1 MPQAVINSSNIQTFF
16 FTATFDLLNKRVVF
30 DTSGSTYQ
38 GSSGSGILNV
48 IGISFSLIDQDGVQ
62 LATIDFSDPTKYI
75 VPSVNQEFILD
86 LSQLNYEFFFQKYS
100 LIGAIKDQDG
110 TVYYTTVVY
119 PTVCQPVG
127 FDESG
132 VVPGIFSLTVN
143 CAGNTLLVK
152 EATVFTYNNTLPY
165 SKTVSGNLYYPTG
178 TIAAISFSNVPFTND
193 VIYTGQYRIN
203 NDSTAVYSLNN
214 DVYVQVVYRTANQFD
229 VTCANKIGDLMCCI
243 VELQNRAT
251 KNCNNST
258 GKAAQQQIAEIT
270 PALIIGLLKEIN
282 GQDASAQADYIRKTL
297 NCNCGATSVGQ
308 NQMTPLN
315 PSVTNIVITG
325 VGGTRTSSATVGN
338 TVTYNVISSIY
349 QVVKG
354 DTGDQAF
361 SIAIDTSVSNTV
373 KYKITFNYNIQA
385 GYILN
390 AIQASP
396 SLTTQ
401 LNALIDFTN
410 FNIDLTSLN
419 GSCIIDLS
427 SLNYFLSFKVASGA
441 DGFKNILINGT
452 TYTPPST
459 IPVNTPDQIS
469 AYLNSLSLGV
479 FETNFTN
486 GVTGAY
492 LNILSIANV
501 NTLTSVTLSIGINDT
516 VVLFQKTNKSLLAV
530 LQALIDYLCGL
541 TALQVALG
549 QALSLCYF
557 DYNGDIVGNNF
568 SADSSQQLYNLGVA
582 NTICNLAQ
590 RINTLTAVT
599 CAKLKTIFSDNPSA
613 VFSGNVARVY
623 GIDQDGNCVGLTV
636 AQLALGIMQAANVYP
651 AVKTAFCAIDC
662 TTPASCPDV
671 AGNNVAMAG
680 SNIGIYGVSWGS
692 LPIAVQTVT
701 VKYKLSSSS
710 TWITSTNALQIF
722 PNGNINGTSPY
733 QITGVTPGAIY
744 DIWIQNNCGGL
755 GFVSQF
761 TVPTSSIYSGTFLLD
776 SVLYTICG
784 QSGATLYSSAP
795 FGAGVIMYAD
805 VALTVPVTGYNYIS
819 DSTGSIFTIDS
830 TTGQV
835 LIDTGTNCTSG
846 TAALYRL
853 GNNPATIC
861 SASQVTLYTNGA
873 FAPALTL
880 YSDSGLTTPVTG
892 YSYVSYSG
900 DNTIYNLNS
909 STGVIG
915 ATTGASCTVN
925 YELAAALNYSIDSVT
940 GAGIPALGP
949 TGLNNHLY
957 GNQTGMGGL
966 YSIHLLGSNVTTTK
980 LIAYVNGVQVDC
992 VAVTAAGFYNLTIPA
1007 TSAQYVII
1015 SINGGTC

>member
-1 MPQAVINSSNIQTFF
+1 M
-16 FTATFDLLNKRVVF
+16 LNKRVVF
-30 DTSGSTYQ
+30 DTSGTTYQ
-38 GSSGSGILNV
+38 GSSGAGILNI
-48 IGISFSLIDQDGVQ
+48 IGISFSLKDQDGVE
-62 LATIDFSDPTKYI
+62 LASIDFTDPTKYI
-75 VPSVNQEFILD
+75 VPSVDLEYVLD
-86 LSQLNYEFFFQKYS
+86 LSQLNFDFFFQTYS

-110 TVYYTTVVY
+110 TVYSTTVVY
-119 PTVCQPVG
+119 PKVCMPVG

-132 VVPGIFSLTVN
+132 VVPGLFNLTVN
-143 CAGNTLLVK
+143 CPDNTILVK
-152 EATVFTYNNTLPY
+152 EATIFTYNSTLPY

-178 TIAAISFSNVPFTND
+178 TISAIAFSSLPFTNN

-203 NDSTAVYSLNN
+203 NDTTAIYSLNN
-214 DVYVQVVYRTANQFD
+214 DVYVQVVYRTGNTFD
-229 VTCANKIGDLMCCI
+229 VTCANKMGDLMCCI
-243 VELQNRAT
+243 VELQNKAT
-251 KNCNNST
+251 KNCNNSV
-258 GKAAQQQIAEIT
+258 GKAAQQQLAEIT

-297 NCNCGATSVGQ
+297 SCNCGATSIGQ

-315 PSVTNIVITG
+315 PSVTNIVLNG
-325 VGGTRTSSATVGN
+325 VGGTTIAAPSTVGN
-338 TVTYNVISSIY
+338 TKTYNVTSSVY

-361 SIAIDTSVSNTV
+361 SISLDASVANTI

-390 AIQASP
+390 AIAASP
-396 SLTTQ
+396 SLITQ
-401 LNALIDFTN
+401 LNSLIDFTN

-441 DGFKNILINGT
+441 DGFKNIVINGT
-452 TYTPPST
+452 TYTPASP
-459 IPVNTPDQIS
+459 IPVNSVGALET
-469 AYLNSLSLGV
+469 YLNGLSLGT
-479 FETNFTN
+479 FEVNFTN
-486 GVTGAY
+486 GATGAY
-492 LNILSIANV
+492 FNILSIANV
-501 NTLTSVTLSIGINDT
+501 NTLNSATIITGASETIVP
-516 VVLFQKTNKSLLAV
+516 FQKTNKSLIAV

-549 QALSLCYF
+549 QAISLCYF
-557 DYNGDIVGNNF
+557 DYNGDIQGTYF
-568 SADSSQQLYNLGVA
+568 LQSSSQQLYNAGVA
-582 NTICNLAQ
+582 SSICNLAQ
-590 RINTLTAVT
+590 RINTLTGVT
-599 CAKLKTIFSDNPSA
+599 CAKLRAIFVDNPSA
-613 VFSGNVARVY
+613 IFSGNVARVS
-623 GIDQDGNCVGLTV
+623 GIDQDGNCVSFTV
-636 AQLALGIMQAANVYP
+636 AQLALGIMQAVNVYP
-651 AVKTAFCAIDC
+651 TVKTAFCAIDC
-662 TTPASCPDV
+662 STPASCPDV
-671 AGNNVAMAG
+671 SGNNVAMTG
-680 SNIGIYGVSWGS
+680 SNIGIYGVSWGA
-692 LPIAVQTVT
+692 LPNAVQTVT
-701 VKYKLSSSS
+701 VKYKLSASS

-722 PNGNINGTSPY
+722 PNGAINGTSPY

-819 DSTGSIFTIDS
+819 DSTGSIFTID
-830 TTGQV
+830 TATGQV

-846 TAALYRL
+846 TAALYTL

-861 SASQVTLYTNGA
+861 SGSQVTLYTNGA
-873 FAPALTL
+873 FAVSLTL
-880 YSDSGLTTPVTG
+880 YSDAGLTTPVTG
-892 YSYVSYSG
+892 YSYVTYGG

-909 STGVIG
+909 ATGVIG
-915 ATTGASCTVN
+915 ATTGASCSVN
-925 YELAAALNYSIDSVT
+925 YELAAALNFSIDSVT

-966 YSIHLLGSNVTTTK
+966 YHIHLLGSIVTTTK
-980 LIAYVNGVQVDC
+980 LIAYVNGVQVSC
-992 VAVTAAGFYNLTIPA
+992 IAVTGPGTYDLTIAA

-1015 SINGGTC
+1015 SVNGGTC